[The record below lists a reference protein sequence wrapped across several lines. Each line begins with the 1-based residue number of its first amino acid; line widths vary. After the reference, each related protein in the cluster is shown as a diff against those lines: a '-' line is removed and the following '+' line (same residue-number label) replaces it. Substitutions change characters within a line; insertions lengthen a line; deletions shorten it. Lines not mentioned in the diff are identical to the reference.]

1 MSNNTA
7 IQWTDVTDNILVVE
21 GGGWW
26 CRKISEGCANC
37 YAAKLNQ
44 SDFFGGNKLPY
55 SGKPPALVLRTDI
68 IDGWKRQ
75 RKPKKHFVCSMT
87 DIFGEWV
94 DQEMANTFLD
104 GMCVQGHVFQLLTKR
119 PEIMRDRV
127 NGWLKARGYHSPPRS
142 IWGGVS
148 VESAKHGYRIAE
160 LLRIP
165 FAVRFVSLEPLLGPI
180 RLDWLGDD
188 GSGQWWHGINTLT
201 GEIRGD
207 HENPERS
214 TWGPSLDW
222 VIVGGESGPKARPCN
237 VDWIR
242 DIVQQCREAGAAC
255 FVKQIGSQ
263 AYQSGLENG
272 GIGDGPIFTKHSKG
286 GDPSEWPADLRVRE
300 FPKL

>member
-1 MSNNTA
+1 MSNKTA

-26 CRKISEGCANC
+26 CRKISPGCQNC

-119 PEIMRDRV
+119 PEIMRDRIIS
-127 NGWLKARGYHSPPRS
+127 WLMARGYHSPPRS
-142 IWGGVS
+142 IWLGVS
-148 VESAKHGYRIAE
+148 VEDQKRADE
-160 LLRIP
+160 RIP
-165 FAVRFVSLEPLLGPI
+165 ILLSIPAAVRFLSVEPMLEAIDLHLPHRDAPGPAI
-180 RLDWLGDD
+180 
-188 GSGQWWHGINTLT
+188 
-201 GEIRGD
+201 
-207 HENPERS
+207 
-214 TWGPSLDW
+214 DW
-222 VIVGGESGPKARPCN
+222 VIVGGESGPNARPCN
-237 VDWIR
+237 LDWVRGVIE
-242 DIVQQCREAGAAC
+242 QCEDVNVAC
-255 FVKQIGSQ
+255 FVKQLGSKPIGKYFPGAPWSTERDLRE
-263 AYQSGLENG
+263 SGM
-272 GIGDGPIFTKHSKG
+272 IKHPKG
-286 GDPSEWPADLRVRE
+286 GDPSEWSDDLRVRE
-300 FPKL
+300 FPKV